1 MIIPRDKL
9 KRDEK
14 VQWIAS
20 VCRQSQED
28 RRKIYD
34 RRKRYFLYG
43 TYGQETVRYNRLY
56 AHMDLVASFLFAED
70 HARYSISAPRNSEE
84 TIVKQMLAAED
95 DWNDTFRDSGLAE
108 QFGVNLLWSLV
119 YDSMFIKM
127 GWNDEREELFGRT
140 VLPSAMGVF
149 DESEPDL
156 DSQEAFCHTYPLD
169 WDNAVLRLARAGK
182 LDLVRQLTVNFGPKT
197 SDYPPVLAHML
208 DISQT
213 GGTNLSGP
221 VIGSVP
227 LDYEPKPTYEPMSDA
242 PSASFTE
249 LWVWDDMTE
258 DYATFVLVDNGEG
271 SDVISDSRDT
281 IDAMAKETP
290 ERFRDKKSQS
300 NIFLPDEH
308 PFVHIRPYTLPEYF
322 WGEAHIE
329 RLIPLQRWTN
339 ERLDQIADI
348 LERQVDPAKVF
359 SGFTGLADE
368 KASALGGP
376 GSWVVEPMNTGA
388 KVDTLAPKMPED
400 LFAEFQQIGHIF
412 LEASGLTETVT
423 GKGEAGVRGRGHAKQ
438 LATTGSAR
446 IRKIGVGLEQP
457 LMKLGDLGLKLKQK
471 NDDTSLR
478 PDDGHEF
485 VLAQMAS
492 GWKIR
497 VAGHSHSP
505 LFADEARE
513 LAVTLLKA
521 QAIDQEMFIR
531 LMNPPNMDN
540 MIFALRAKNKA
551 KAAAIAANPEL
562 AKPKGGAKA
571 KAA

>member
-1 MIIPRDKL
+1 MIIPRNKA

-20 VCRQSQED
+20 VCKQSQED
-28 RRKIYD
+28 RRAIYD

-56 AHMDLVASFLFAED
+56 AHMDLVAAFLFAED
-70 HARYSISAPRNSEE
+70 HARFSISAPRNSAEA
-84 TIVKQMLAAED
+84 IVKQMLAAED
-95 DWNDTFRDSGLAE
+95 DWNDTFRDSGLAA
-108 QFGVNLLWSLV
+108 QYGVNLLWSLV

-127 GWNDEREELFGRT
+127 GWNSEREELFGRT

-149 DESEPDL
+149 DESDPDL
-156 DSQEAFCHTYPLD
+156 DSQEAFTHTYSLD
-169 WDNAVLRLARAGK
+169 WDNTVLRLARAGK
-182 LDLVRQLTVNFGPKT
+182 LDLLPKLTIEFGPKT

-208 DISQT
+208 EVSQT
-213 GGTNLSGP
+213 GGTNISGP
-221 VIGSVP
+221 VVGSVP

-242 PSASFTE
+242 PSANFTE
-249 LWVWDDMTE
+249 VYVWDDITE
-258 DYATFVLVDNGEG
+258 DYAIFVTVDNGEG
-271 SDVISDSRDT
+271 SEVISDSRDT
-281 IDAMAKETP
+281 VDDMAKETP
-290 ERFRDKKSQS
+290 AKFAEWGSQS
-300 NIFLPDEH
+300 NIFLPNEH
-308 PFVHIRPYTLPEYF
+308 PFIHIRPYTLPEYF

-359 SGFTGLADE
+359 SGFTGLQDE

-388 KVDTLAPKMPED
+388 KVDTLAPDMPED
-400 LFAEFQQIGHIF
+400 LFAEFQAIGAIF

-446 IRKIGVGLEQP
+446 IRKIGVGLEQS
-457 LMKLGDLGLKLKQK
+457 LMKLGDVGMKLKAK
-471 NDDTSLR
+471 NDDTLLKA
-478 PDDGHEF
+478 DDGKEF
-485 VLAQMAS
+485 VLAQLAAAF
-492 GWKIR
+492 KLR

-505 LFADEARE
+505 LFADEAKE
-513 LAVTLLKA
+513 DAGILLKA

-531 LMNPPNMDN
+531 LINPPNADN
-540 MIFALRAKNKA
+540 MIHSLRARLKA
-551 KAAAIAANPEL
+551 KAEAIKANPEL
-562 AKPKGGAKA
+562 AQQKPHRA

>member
-1 MIIPRDKL
+1 MIIPRDRAM
-9 KRDEK
+9 RDIK
-14 VQWIAS
+14 VAWVAG

-70 HARYSISAPRNSEE
+70 HARYSISAPRNSDEA
-84 TIVKQMLAAED
+84 IIKQMLAAED
-95 DWNDTFRDSGLAE
+95 DWNDTFRDSGLAS
-108 QFGVNLLWSLV
+108 QFGVNLLWALV

-127 GWNDEREELFGRT
+127 GWNSEREELFGRT

-156 DSQEAFCHTYPLD
+156 DSQEAFCHTYALD
-169 WDNAVLRLARAGK
+169 WDNTVLRLVRAGK
-182 LDLVRQLTVNFGPKT
+182 QSLLPKLTISFGPKT

-208 DISQT
+208 EVSQT

-221 VIGSVP
+221 VVGSVP

-242 PSASFTE
+242 PAATFTE
-249 LWVWDDMTE
+249 VWIWDDIAE

-271 SDVISDSRDT
+271 SEVISDSRETIDT
-281 IDAMAKETP
+281 ISGKAPLVPKASE
-290 ERFRDKKSQS
+290 S

-376 GSWVVEPMNTGA
+376 GSWVIEPMNTGA

-400 LFAEFQQIGHIF
+400 LFAEFQQIGAIF

-423 GKGEAGVRGRGHAKQ
+423 GKGEQGVRGRGHAKQ

-446 IRKIGVGLEQP
+446 IRKIGVGLEQY
-457 LMKLGDLGLKLKQK
+457 LVKLGDVALKLKQK
-471 NDDTSLR
+471 NDATRLTA
-478 PDDGHEF
+478 DDGKEF
-485 VLAQMAS
+485 VLAQLAAE
-492 GWKIR
+492 WKVR

-505 LFADEARE
+505 LFADESRE
-513 LAVTLLKA
+513 MATILLKA

-531 LMNPPNMDN
+531 LLNPPNADN
-540 MIFALRAKNKA
+540 MIHALRAKLKAIAAARAANPQAVPPPKSHHA
-551 KAAAIAANPEL
+551 KAA
-562 AKPKGGAKA
+562 
-571 KAA
+571 